1 MVQLDH
7 QFTMPHS
14 IEENWNTILD
24 LERVVP
30 AVQGGKVIERTG
42 RDSVKA
48 EILVK
53 MGAMSM
59 KFAGT
64 VEIAEQDEAAHR
76 ALMRVKSREAGGQG
90 YANADVTFT
99 VGDGG
104 GTVHTAAQITGKA
117 ASMG

>member
-42 RDSVKA
+42 PDSV
-48 EILVK
+48 
-53 MGAMSM
+53 
-59 KFAGT
+59 
-64 VEIAEQDEAAHR
+64 R
-76 ALMRVKSREAGGQG
+76 AQS
-90 YANADVTFT
+90 Y
-99 VGDGG
+99 
-104 GTVHTAAQITGKA
+104 
-117 ASMG
+117 